1 MCPEEFWKSR
11 VAGLS
16 DAQSQPCSCGNADS
30 LSSLSSCGNADSLSP
45 LCAHLGVLHP
55 ERQDYRQEGS
65 GCPGRGVLPHYRD
78 AQQQRKGEGGPPS
91 SERIVNEELHISEP
105 QAHGKDQKNDAE
117 ISVIFLV
124 SRHLKGL
131 WHEMV
136 NIGPQKNCWP
146 EKKYIITNA
155 LKIINYIF
163 LMYICKFMYWLLYK
177 HLFSKINHDINKQLA
192 TLDKLKVM
200 AWGW

>member
-78 AQQQRKGEGGPPS
+78 AQQRRKGEGGPPS

-117 ISVIFLV
+117 ISVIFLMFQGTWRV
-124 SRHLKGL
+124 CGMKWLILGLKRT
-131 WHEMV
+131 V
-136 NIGPQKNCWP
+136 DR
-146 EKKYIITNA
+146 KKIYYYKCVENNK
-155 LKIINYIF
+155 LYIF
-163 LMYICKFMYWLLYK
+163 NVYM
-177 HLFSKINHDINKQLA
+177 
-192 TLDKLKVM
+192 
-200 AWGW
+200 